1 MTDRTLGPEL
11 VAEGWRVIGGDWIDW
26 LHVPTKRV
34 VTLDDCVFSQTD
46 SPAYPCAPA
55 DKSANGYIVGTLQCD
70 DEGNPIKA
78 IAHVWIES
86 YATALRVARTMRQAV
101 LDEYERGRHVKSTQL
116 NFDDL
121 LARIGQCHVIAPEQ
135 SAQPRE

>member
-1 MTDRTLGPEL
+1 MPDRSLGPEL

-26 LHVPTKRV
+26 VHVPTKRV
-34 VTLDDCVFSQTD
+34 VTLDDCDFDQTN

-55 DKSANGYIVGTLQCD
+55 DKSTNGYIVMTLQCD
-70 DEGNPIKA
+70 SDGNPLEA
-78 IAHVWIES
+78 ITHVWIES

-101 LDEYERGRHVKSTQL
+101 IDEYERGKPLKSTQL
-116 NFDDL
+116 DFDDL
-121 LARIGQCHVIAPEQ
+121 LARINKCHAIAPEQ